1 MYNFDEISP
10 GCTHLSNHQNVL
22 PSTLQKRNAFS
33 FQDTCVQM
41 YVHVQNDARMY
52 VRARMLCVYT
62 CVTKD
67 RERVAC
73 TARIDAHVGA
83 CALDAFPPL

>member
-41 YVHVQNDARMY
+41 YVYVQNDARMY
-52 VRARMLCVYT
+52 VRARMLCV
-62 CVTKD
+62 CVYI
-67 RERVAC
+67 RV
-73 TARIDAHVGA
+73 
-83 CALDAFPPL
+83 